1 MNIVENITGRT
12 PLAQA
17 ILAALM
23 TRNEQAGIV
32 QASFIELIEV
42 LATTSAPKVAVVTNT
57 TLRQVFEANLR
68 GEDSKRIAAWLGG
81 FTPIKVV
88 FSADTGRFEKI
99 TWSAARVKNCKADDV
114 PLFDLAGMK
123 AVLWTEFDPTS
134 GRAKSAPEI
143 ERALK
148 ALFRDLARGI
158 DAGVFPAG
166 DARKLI
172 ETAVHE
178 FDDRLDTA
186 RDEKN
191 HEKWVDDFTTERAAA
206 KRREESRKVG
216 KGNVVQMKA
225 A

>member
-1 MNIVENITGRT
+1 MNIVENINTRT
-12 PLAQA
+12 PMAQA

-23 TRNEQAGIV
+23 ARNEQAGIV
-32 QASFIELIEV
+32 QSAFIDLLEV
-42 LATTSAPKVAVVTNT
+42 LGTSFQPKVAVLKND
-57 TLRQVFEANLR
+57 TLQQVFSANLR

-99 TWSAARVKNCKADDV
+99 TWSAARVKNCKIDGTA
-114 PLFDLAGMK
+114 LFDVAGMK

-191 HEKWVDDFTTERAAA
+191 HEKWVDDFTAERAAA

-216 KGNVVQMKA
+216 KGNVVQIKA

>member
-1 MNIVENITGRT
+1 MNTVENISTRT
-12 PLAQA
+12 PLAQS
-17 ILAALM
+17 IITALM

-32 QASFIELIEV
+32 QSAFVDLIEV
-42 LATTSAPKVAVVTNT
+42 LATSVQPKVAVVTNT

-88 FSADTGRFEKI
+88 FSQETGRFEKI
-99 TWSAARVKNCKADDV
+99 TWSAARVKHCKADDT
-114 PLFDLAGMK
+114 PLFDVAGMK

-148 ALFRDLARGI
+148 ALFRELARGI

-178 FDDRLDTA
+178 FDDRIDSA

-191 HEKWVDDFTTERAAA
+191 HEKWVDEFTTERAAA
-206 KRREESRKVG
+206 KRREESRKS
-216 KGNVVQMKA
+216 NVVQMKA